1 MQDRVC
7 EERSKDTMDR
17 LRKLFEDNLGEG
29 LKSITVSRPRNK
41 DNPVK
46 KMKIRPVLLKE
57 ELYFQLT
64 SYRGTQV
71 MHENLKKE
79 RITDVLMNALSGDY
93 AQLDME
99 TESMTAAALINR
111 KGSVN
116 LKIRNKDGKS
126 KAADNT
132 PALMHN
138 RSKNYILKEGE
149 PVGYLVDLG
158 VMTADGKIIN
168 SRYDKF
174 RQINRFLEYIE
185 DVASGLP
192 YGREIRIIDFGC
204 GKSYLTFAIYHYLSM
219 IRGMDIRIT
228 GLDLK
233 EEVIKNCNALS
244 RKYGYDK
251 LKFIC
256 GDISCYEPDDG
267 DDRVD
272 MVVTLHACDT
282 ATDYALYNAV
292 RWNAGVILSVPCCQ
306 HEVNGQIASDILK
319 PVMKYGIIKERM
331 SALITDG
338 IRAELLTACGYD
350 VRILE
355 FIDMEH
361 TPKNIMIRAVR
372 KSGKKKDRTD
382 PEDMPEGLTEML
394 KEMHIKPALYRLL
407 YRKETKQS
415 DKNNSD
421 TYQ

>member
-1 MQDRVC
+1 
-7 EERSKDTMDR
+7 MDR
-17 LRKLFEDNLGEG
+17 LKKILADNLSEE

-46 KMKIRPVLLKE
+46 KMKVRPIMLKK

-71 MHENLKKE
+71 IHENLKKE
-79 RITDVLMNALSGDY
+79 MLIDVLFNILSEDY

-99 TESMTAAALINR
+99 TENMTAAALINR
-111 KGSVN
+111 KGNVN
-116 LKIRNKDGKS
+116 LKIKNKDEKN
-126 KAADNT
+126 KASDNS
-132 PALMHN
+132 PRLMHN
-138 RSKNYILKEGE
+138 RSKNYILREGE
-149 PVGYLVDLG
+149 PVDYLVDLG
-158 VMTADGKIIN
+158 VMTAEGKIIN

-185 DVASGLP
+185 DVAISLP
-192 YGREIRIIDFGC
+192 EGREIQIIDFGC
-204 GKSYLTFAIYHYLSM
+204 GKSYLTFAVYHYLSI
-219 IRGMDIRIT
+219 IRGMDVRIT

-233 EEVIKNCNALS
+233 EDVIKKCNDLS

-251 LKFIC
+251 LRFIC
-256 GDISCYEPDDG
+256 GDISGYEPDDG
-267 DDRVD
+267 DRTVD
-272 MVVTLHACDT
+272 MVITLHACDT

-306 HEVNGQIASDILK
+306 HEINGQIDSDFLK

-338 IRAELLTACGYD
+338 IRAEILTACGYD
-350 VRILE
+350 VRLLE

-372 KSGKKKDRTD
+372 KSEKANDRID
-382 PEDMPEGLTEML
+382 PEAMPEGLREML
-394 KEMHIKPALYRLL
+394 REMKISPALCRLII
-407 YRKETKQS
+407 KK
-415 DKNNSD
+415 
-421 TYQ
+421 

>member
-1 MQDRVC
+1 
-7 EERSKDTMDR
+7 MDR
-17 LRKLFEDNLGEG
+17 IKKLLTDNLSEG
-29 LKSITVSRPRNK
+29 LKSITVSRPRDK

-46 KMKIRPVLLKE
+46 KMRVRPILLKG

-79 RITDVLMNALSGDY
+79 MLADVLLGALHEDY

-99 TESMTAAALINR
+99 TENMTAAALVNR
-111 KGSVN
+111 KGNVN
-116 LKIRNKDGKS
+116 LKIKNKDIKN
-126 KAADNT
+126 KAAGN
-132 PALMHN
+132 PPRLMHN
-138 RSKNYILKEGE
+138 RSKNYILREGG

-158 VMTADGKIIN
+158 VMTADGKIIH

-185 DVASGLP
+185 DVVANLP
-192 YGREIRIIDFGC
+192 QEREIRIIDFGC
-204 GKSYLTFAIYHYLSM
+204 GKSYLTFAIYHYLSI
-219 IRGMDIRIT
+219 IRGLDVRIT

-233 EEVIKNCNALS
+233 EEVIGNCNALS

-251 LKFIC
+251 LEFIC
-256 GDISCYEPDDG
+256 GDISCYEPDDR
-267 DDRVD
+267 DHSVD

-292 RWNAGVILSVPCCQ
+292 RWKAGVILSVPCCQ
-306 HEVNGQIASDILK
+306 HEVNGQISSDLLK

-338 IRAELLTACGYD
+338 LRAELMAACGYD
-350 VRILE
+350 VQMLE

-361 TPKNIMIRAVR
+361 TPKNIMIRAVSR
-372 KSGKKKDRTD
+372 SGKTRDRID
-382 PEDMPEGLTEML
+382 PDDMPEGLNEML
-394 KEMHIKPALYRLL
+394 EEMKIRPALYRLL
-407 YRKETKQS
+407 CKK
-415 DKNNSD
+415 K
-421 TYQ
+421 